1 MSKIK
6 HILAFIDNKNPLIAL
21 FLKVY
26 SVLEPSITQY
36 PSENSITG
44 YLKYPLCWVAVYPLL
59 PWEVVSPLDAQ
70 YT

>member
-26 SVLEPSITQY
+26 SVLEPSIKQY
-36 PSENSITG
+36 PSEKFYNWL
-44 YLKYPLCWVAVYPLL
+44 LKIPPV
-59 PWEVVSPLDAQ
+59 E
-70 YT
+70 